1 MKILVIGNGGREH
14 ALLDKLRR
22 DDASA
27 ELFAARGNAGTAAL
41 ALTVPLDP
49 TDAPALADWAE
60 RERIDLTIVGPESA
74 LDAGIADLFL
84 ARGLPIFGPTRSA
97 AEIESSKAFA
107 KALMREAGVPTA
119 DFAVFDD
126 LAAAEAYI
134 RDQGAPIVV
143 KASGLAAGKGAVV
156 CIDEDEAVAA
166 ARAMLT
172 KRSFGEAGARIVIE
186 ECMTGDE
193 LSVFALCDGRDALL
207 TIAAQDHKRIGEGDT
222 GPNTG
227 GMGAYAPVSI
237 ADDALYR
244 CVLDDI
250 VRPSLAALR
259 KAGRPFH
266 GVLFCGLMMTPAGP
280 RVVEFN
286 ARFGDPETQVL
297 MPLLSTPLVDVL
309 LPIARGQAPAV
320 DRLEWAPA
328 AAVTTVLAA
337 AGYPG
342 SVAKGDL
349 IDIPDALL
357 QDDSLRVY
365 HAGTRRDT
373 DGRLLTDGGRVLAVT
388 AVDSTFAAAAAKSRD
403 AAEAIRFRG
412 KQYRRD
418 IGARELTRMQ
428 PMRQRPEAGGTIG
441 G

>member
-1 MKILVIGNGGREH
+1 MKILVVGNGGREH

-22 DDASA
+22 DDPDAD
-27 ELFAARGNAGTAAL
+27 LFAARGNAGTAAI

-49 TDAPALADWAE
+49 TDASALAAWAE
-60 RERIDLTIVGPESA
+60 RERIDLTIVGPEAA

-84 ARGLPIFGPTRSA
+84 ARGLPVFGPTRAA

-107 KALMREAGVPTA
+107 KRLMREAGVPTA

-134 RDQGAPIVV
+134 REHGAPIVV

-156 CIDEDEAVAA
+156 CLDEDEAIAT
-166 ARAMLT
+166 ARSMLAE
-172 KRSFGEAGARIVIE
+172 RNFGEAGARIVIE

-193 LSVFALCDGRDALL
+193 LSVFALCTGDDALL

-237 ADDALYR
+237 ADDALYTS
-244 CVLDDI
+244 VLDDI

-259 KAGRPFH
+259 NADRPFH
-266 GVLFCGLMMTPAGP
+266 GVLFCGLMLTPAGP

-309 LPIARGQAPAV
+309 LPIAQGHTPAV
-320 DRLEWAPA
+320 ERLEWEPG

-342 SVAKGDL
+342 SVAKGDP
-349 IDIPDALL
+349 IEIPDALL
-357 QDDSLRVY
+357 GDDTLRVY
-365 HAGTRRDT
+365 HAGTRRDA

-388 AVDSTFAAAAAKSRD
+388 AIASTFAAAATRSRD
-403 AAEAIRFRG
+403 AAAAIRFRG
-412 KQYRRD
+412 KQFRRD
-418 IGARELTRMQ
+418 IGARELARIQ
-428 PMRQRPEAGGTIG
+428 PTQIRPDAGAAPG